1 MQNTLNRE
9 LSCPFVSIIVPVFN
23 DFEPLKTCLAALESQ
38 TYPRH
43 LYEVIVVDN
52 GSNGNIADVVS
63 QFAQVLTACESF
75 PSSYAARNKGLSLA
89 KGEAIGFTDADCVP
103 ASNWIEKGVANLLH
117 VFKCGLVA
125 GKIELFCL
133 NPSRPTAVELY
144 EMSKSFPQKY
154 YIENYKGGATANVWT
169 FRSVIND
176 VGTFDATL
184 KSGGD
189 IEWGQRVYAAGY
201 NQVYADD
208 VCVAHPARRSLG
220 QLYTKMVRR
229 AGGEFDKKRK
239 EGYSVGGFIVDLT
252 QELKP
257 PLRSIV
263 RIAFDPKLSGIQ
275 QKSQVISV
283 MLLAKYF
290 KAFEKVRLQLGGIS
304 QRR

>member
-1 MQNTLNRE
+1 
-9 LSCPFVSIIVPVFN
+9 
-23 DFEPLKTCLAALESQ
+23 
-38 TYPRH
+38 
-43 LYEVIVVDN
+43 
-52 GSNGNIADVVS
+52 
-63 QFAQVLTACESF
+63 
-75 PSSYAARNKGLSLA
+75 
-89 KGEAIGFTDADCVP
+89 
-103 ASNWIEKGVANLLH
+103 
-117 VFKCGLVA
+117 
-125 GKIELFCL
+125 
-133 NPSRPTAVELY
+133 
-144 EMSKSFPQKY
+144 MSKSFPQKY

-176 VGTFDATL
+176 VGTFNATL

-229 AGGEFDKKRK
+229 AGGEHDKKKK
-239 EGYSVGGFIVDLT
+239 EGYSVGDFIVDLT